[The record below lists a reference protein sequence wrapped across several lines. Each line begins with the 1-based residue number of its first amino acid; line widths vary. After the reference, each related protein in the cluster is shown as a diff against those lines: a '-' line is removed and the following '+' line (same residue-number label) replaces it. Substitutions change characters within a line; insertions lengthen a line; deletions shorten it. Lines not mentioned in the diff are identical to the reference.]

1 MWLNRSTTASRA
13 ASVCAVRSPK
23 FWLGLLSTMTTATE
37 LNGSRCS
44 RVSDGLASAST
55 TSASASVR
63 IAAPRL
69 REMKSSEENRHA
81 AAIAAHNSA
90 ALMRGAN
97 ATPRF
102 NTLSYCPNR
111 SSNAGTCT

>member
-1 MWLNRSTTASRA
+1 MWRSRSTTAARA
-13 ASVCAVRSPK
+13 ASVCWVRSPK
-23 FWLGLLSTMTTATE
+23 LWLGLLSTTTTATE
-37 LNGSRCS
+37 FSGSRCS

-55 TSASASVR
+55 IKASASVR

-69 REMKSSEENRHA
+69 RDTKSSTENRHA
-81 AAIAAHNSA
+81 AAIAAHNSG

-102 NTLSYCPNR
+102 NALSY
-111 SSNAGTCT
+111 